1 MNITAADARIEYF
14 PKFIPMGERFSLFEW
29 LLDNVPWQQDDIVM
43 YGKKMPIPRLQAWFG
58 DTNADYGYSG
68 IRLTTLPW
76 LPELM
81 QLKTEIEHK
90 TQSTFNAALVNLYR
104 DGNDTVGWHSD
115 DESELGHQPTIASI
129 SLGETREFQLKHKV
143 SKEKLSIR
151 LTSGSLLV
159 MSGNTQHCWQHC
171 VPRSK
176 RVQSPRINITFRKI
190 IR

>member
-1 MNITAADARIEYF
+1 MNITAADATIEYF
-14 PKFIPMGERFSLFEW
+14 PEFIPMGERFSLFEW

-58 DTNADYGYSG
+58 DINADYGYSG
-68 IRLTTLPW
+68 ITLTTLPW
-76 LPELM
+76 LPALK

-115 DESELGHQPTIASI
+115 DEPELGLQPTIASI

>member
-1 MNITAADARIEYF
+1 MNITAADATIEYF
-14 PKFIPMGERFSLFEW
+14 PEFIPMGERFSLFEW

-68 IRLTTLPW
+68 ITLTTLPW
-76 LPELM
+76 LPELK

-115 DESELGHQPTIASI
+115 DEPELGLQPTIASI
-129 SLGETREFQLKHKV
+129 SLGETRDFQLKHKV

-190 IR
+190 I